1 MGLRAECVHGAA
13 ARLCLALIFGLLL
26 VPGYVVAPTLFA
38 HAPSVTEAG
47 MYAGKIFHIS
57 NVGVLLLAAALA
69 AFWLRLKSRG
79 RLNWTLLVLCAAVV
93 AAGEY
98 GISPVLAELKA
109 VAGSLDGL
117 PKDDPLRARFGMW
130 HGISAAVHLVAT
142 LLAAALVALG
152 GKGAPCRR

>member
-1 MGLRAECVHGAA
+1 MAFRAECVHGAA
-13 ARLCLALIFGLLL
+13 ARLCLALMFGLLL

-57 NVGVLLLAAALA
+57 NTGVLLLAAALA
-69 AFWLRLKSRG
+69 AFWFRLKGRG
-79 RLNWTLLVLCAAVV
+79 RLNWTLLALCAVVV
-93 AAGEY
+93 AANEY

-109 VAGSLDGL
+109 AAGSLDAL
-117 PKDDPLRARFGMW
+117 PKDDPIRAKFGMW

-142 LLAAALVALG
+142 LLAAALVAFG
-152 GKGAPCRR
+152 GKGASCRK